1 MELHNIVLFL
11 ETYYLQTQRKLFE
24 YIYIGFLKFKLMQ
37 NGKKPSCYVAETL
50 LIWRETLN
58 NQSGNHKLLLSKS
71 TDQHLMSGNIE
82 HRDNKSLLICNISH

>member
-1 MELHNIVLFL
+1 
-11 ETYYLQTQRKLFE
+11 
-24 YIYIGFLKFKLMQ
+24 MQ